1 MQGWVCIKIFLLQ
14 LFSFCCIDVDH
25 KQLLVCVWI
34 VVTAYWESTFFW
46 YRSQH
51 DTTIHIVW

>member
-1 MQGWVCIKIFLLQ
+1 MYQNIFLQ
-14 LFSFCCIDVDH
+14 LFSFCSIDVDH

-34 VVTAYWESTFFW
+34 VVTAYFGIYIFLTFFW